1 MGVKRAKW
9 GSIFA
14 NGNYETPSV
23 SYREYPVG
31 TYIKLVKPSDYPDY
45 GDWYA
50 LQPGTYYCLEEQGTN
65 RRKVVLTSA
74 NTFPYNLRISAVGE
88 GQVFVY

>member
-1 MGVKRAKW
+1 MGVKRGKT

-23 SYREYPVG
+23 SNRDYPVG
-31 TYIKLVKPSDYPDY
+31 TYIKLGQPSDYPSY

-50 LQPGTYYCLEEQGTN
+50 LQPGTYYCLEDSGYSH
-65 RRKVVLTSA
+65 RKVVLTSA
-74 NTFPYNLRISAVGE
+74 NTFPYNLRISSVLEA
-88 GQVFVY
+88 QVFVY